1 MTASREASEVV
12 RTSVDLLHEGR
23 LGIHQAAVSKNSM
36 NLPDNRH
43 RVEHVLE
50 DRLHDDCV
58 DAACRE
64 RDRVRIGDQLSDFAA
79 VEVQA
84 NELDVVSARVDA
96 VQTIANGATTDDE
109 DPARPASQQ
118 IEHLQHVSL
127 GNLVERLP
135 DASQ

>member
-1 MTASREASEVV
+1 MTTGREASEVV
-12 RTSVDLLHEGR
+12 STSVDLLHEEG
-23 LGIHQAAVSKNSM
+23 LGIHQSTVGKNSM
-36 NLPDNRH
+36 NFPDNRG

-64 RDRVRIGDQLSDFAA
+64 RNSVRIGDQLGDFAA
-79 VEVQA
+79 VEVQSY
-84 NELDVVSARVDA
+84 NLDVIRARIEA
-96 VQTIANGATTDDE
+96 VQTIADGATPDDE
-109 DPARPASQQ
+109 DPARPAGQQ
-118 IEHLQHVSL
+118 IEHPQHVSL